1 VNKKHLVQ
9 IIMGA
14 AITGSLFLSVVSP
27 AAAQTTPT
35 PDLSTATPAAL
46 ATETIIPSAA
56 TEETAAAQAVIP
68 TTTQSLCLPYMD
80 SSETNRCVNAGPAQK
95 LASLAGEGITY
106 PAEPLAIAHPPLEL
120 NSIPYT
126 YARVVADA
134 VPMYASVEDAAAN
147 NVKEMMPAGKFKFV
161 ALNQKQIAANGLVY
175 YQIANNDWI
184 SSDVISKVA
193 AAYFQGYLIK
203 SVPTI
208 PFGWILQ
215 SQIPSY
221 TAPSYNSA
229 KTGKLYNRL
238 DIIYSYDSKTDGDV
252 DWIKIGPNEWMDHK
266 YIGRVIN
273 HPTAPKGV
281 TNGRWIEVNLYEQVM
296 TVYENNQMIFATLIG
311 SGGAPFYTKPGIF
324 QIYRKIDFE
333 YMTGAFESDRS
344 DYYYIEQ
351 VPYIM
356 YYDDARALHGAYWNN
371 YLGYPG
377 SHGCVNISVA
387 DAHWLYDWS
396 NVGDTVYVW
405 DPSGKTPTDSSLYG
419 QGAF

>member
-1 VNKKHLVQ
+1 
-9 IIMGA
+9 MGA
-14 AITGSLFLSVVSP
+14 AITVSLFLSVISP

-35 PDLSTATPAAL
+35 SDLSTATPAAL
-46 ATETIIPSAA
+46 STETVVPAAA
-56 TEETAAAQAVIP
+56 TEEAAAAQTVIP

-80 SSETNRCVNAGPAQK
+80 SSETTRCVNAGPAQK

-106 PAEPLAIAHPPLEL
+106 PAQPLAIAHPPLEL
-120 NSIPYT
+120 NTIPYT

-221 TAPSYNSA
+221 TAPSYNSP

-238 DIIYSYDSKTDGDV
+238 DIVYSYDSKTDGDV
-252 DWIKIGPNEWMDHK
+252 DWIKIGPDEWMDHK

-273 HPTAPKGV
+273 NPTAPKGV

-311 SGGAPFYTKPGIF
+311 SGGAPFYTKPGTF

-396 NVGDTVYVW
+396 KVGDTVYVW